1 MKKYTDIPQFRNV
14 VRELRLNHDYQG
26 KDDAGEPI
34 YLHTNPY
41 PTLKFKGTVKLH
53 GTNAGIV
60 KYADGTLEFQSR
72 ERVLSLDSDN
82 AGFMQENSTKNLD
95 FLFDGIE
102 FEDYIAVYG
111 EWCGGDIQKGVALN
125 GLPKMLVIF
134 GCKVDGNWVD
144 FRRGDHGQLIY
155 NINDFPTYE
164 VTVDF
169 NNPELSQSKIIEMT
183 VGVETECPVGKYFG
197 VSGVGEGIVFSCNH
211 EGHQYIFKSKGEKH
225 SVSKVKTLAAVD
237 VELVESINAF
247 VDYAVTESRLKQGIE
262 YMKRNGLDISQ
273 KNTGEFL
280 RWVVGDIVKEET
292 DVLTANN
299 LDQKK
304 VNPVISTK
312 ARQWYFNN
320 LEA

>member
-1 MKKYTDIPQFRNV
+1 
-14 VRELRLNHDYQG
+14 
-26 KDDAGEPI
+26 
-34 YLHTNPY
+34 
-41 PTLKFKGTVKLH
+41 
-53 GTNAGIV
+53 
-60 KYADGTLEFQSR
+60 
-72 ERVLSLDSDN
+72 
-82 AGFMQENSTKNLD
+82 
-95 FLFDGIE
+95 
-102 FEDYIAVYG
+102 
-111 EWCGGDIQKGVALN
+111 
-125 GLPKMLVIF
+125 
-134 GCKVDGNWVD
+134 
-144 FRRGDHGQLIY
+144 
-155 NINDFPTYE
+155 
-164 VTVDF
+164 
-169 NNPELSQSKIIEMT
+169 
-183 VGVETECPVGKYFG
+183 
-197 VSGVGEGIVFSCNH
+197 
-211 EGHQYIFKSKGEKH
+211 
-225 SVSKVKTLAAVD
+225 